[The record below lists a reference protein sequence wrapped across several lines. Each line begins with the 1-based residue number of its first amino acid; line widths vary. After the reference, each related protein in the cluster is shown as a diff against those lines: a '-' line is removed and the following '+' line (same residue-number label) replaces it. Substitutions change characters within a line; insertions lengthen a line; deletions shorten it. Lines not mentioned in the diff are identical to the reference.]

1 MKISILQ
8 TDIIWA
14 NPEENARHAAK
25 LMEKAEKSD
34 IYVLPEMWSTGF
46 ATSPEGIAETENQ
59 SLLWMRDMAERLDA
73 AISGTVSIYAKGYRN
88 RHYFVYPNRTYQ
100 YYDKRHLFSYGGENK
115 NYTAGDRR
123 VVVEWKGYR
132 ILLLTCYDLR
142 FPVWSRNNND
152 YDAIIIA
159 ANWPDSRQRVWET
172 LLTARAMENQCYV
185 IAANRTGK
193 DPQCNYIG
201 GSFIIDAKGKNI
213 AANTTD
219 GEEII
224 TAVISRESLD
234 NFRNKFQVLNDKDN
248 FNIIM

>member
-14 NPEENARHAAK
+14 NPEENAIHAAK

-59 SLLWMRDMAERLDA
+59 SLLWMQDMAERLDA
-73 AISGTVSIYAKGYRN
+73 AISGTVSIYDKGYRN
-88 RHYFVYPNRTYQ
+88 RHYFVYPDRTYQ

-219 GEEII
+219 SEEII

>member
-14 NPEENARHAAK
+14 NPEENAIHAAK

-59 SLLWMRDMAERLDA
+59 SLLWMQDMAERLDA

-88 RHYFVYPNRTYQ
+88 RHYFVYPDRTYQ

>member
-1 MKISILQ
+1 M
-8 TDIIWA
+8 
-14 NPEENARHAAK
+14 
-25 LMEKAEKSD
+25 
-34 IYVLPEMWSTGF
+34 
-46 ATSPEGIAETENQ
+46 
-59 SLLWMRDMAERLDA
+59 
-73 AISGTVSIYAKGYRN
+73 IYAKGYRN
-88 RHYFVYPNRTYQ
+88 RHYFVYPDRTYQ

>member
-1 MKISILQ
+1 
-8 TDIIWA
+8 
-14 NPEENARHAAK
+14 
-25 LMEKAEKSD
+25 
-34 IYVLPEMWSTGF
+34 
-46 ATSPEGIAETENQ
+46 
-59 SLLWMRDMAERLDA
+59 
-73 AISGTVSIYAKGYRN
+73 
-88 RHYFVYPNRTYQ
+88 
-100 YYDKRHLFSYGGENK
+100 
-115 NYTAGDRR
+115 
-123 VVVEWKGYR
+123 
-132 ILLLTCYDLR
+132 
-142 FPVWSRNNND
+142 
-152 YDAIIIA
+152 
-159 ANWPDSRQRVWET
+159 
-172 LLTARAMENQCYV
+172 MENQCYV

>member
-8 TDIIWA
+8 TEIIWA
-14 NPEENARHAAK
+14 NPEENAIHAAK

-59 SLLWMRDMAERLDA
+59 SLLWMQDMAERLDA
-73 AISGTVSIYAKGYRN
+73 AISGTVSIYANGYRN
-88 RHYFVYPNRTYQ
+88 RHYFVYPDRTYQ

>member
-14 NPEENARHAAK
+14 NPEENAIHAAK

-59 SLLWMRDMAERLDA
+59 SLLWMQDMAERLDA
-73 AISGTVSIYAKGYRN
+73 AISGTVSIYDKGYRN
-88 RHYFVYPNRTYQ
+88 RHYFVYPDRTYQ